1 MQILTRKWPR
11 PLGAAALVLMGST
24 AFAQHLFDALPP
36 LPKVAPLMP
45 PTELYGDTQ
54 GEIRFKS
61 SSPYDLDV
69 LLNQPAKAEATM
81 GMGKLFLPKGAS
93 AKRQV
98 PAMVVLPGS
107 AGAIPGRENETAQML
122 ADNGIAALLV
132 DNFKPRGISEEMPY
146 ALKVMGTSEFDAV
159 ADAYAALKALNKH
172 PAIDGWRIGVMGF
185 SKGGIAARMSMD
197 ARIRDK
203 LAPFIQP
210 FALHVDFYG
219 PCYALLQSRKTT
231 GAPLLS
237 FRAGEDASND
247 LVACAQQEKILRE
260 AGSEVSTVVYA
271 KAGHDWESDKP
282 REMTNRPY
290 LAGAGCIIEFND
302 KDFPVL
308 NGQPLIPAGAQPDR
322 QTRYKI
328 RVQSGKALGDCVKV
342 GYLAGRDETARSL
355 ANKQLLQ
362 FLKVKLVQ

>member
-1 MQILTRKWPR
+1 MKFFTQKVVM
-11 PLGAAALVLMGST
+11 PLGAVTLSLASSAAL
-24 AFAQHLFDALPP
+24 AQHMFDALPP
-36 LPKVAPLMP
+36 LPRVAPLMP
-45 PTELYGDTQ
+45 PTELRSETQ

-93 AKRQV
+93 EKKQV

-146 ALKVMGTSEFDAV
+146 ALKIMGTSEFDAV

-210 FALHVDFYG
+210 FAMHVDFYG
-219 PCYALLQSRKTT
+219 PCYALLQSQKTT
-231 GAPLLS
+231 GSPLLS

-247 LVACAQQEKILRE
+247 LVACAQQEAILRK
-260 AGSEVSTVVYA
+260 AGSDVSTVVYA

-282 REMTNRPY
+282 REMTSRPY
-290 LAGAGCIIEFND
+290 LAGCTIEFND
-302 KDFPVL
+302 KYFPVL

-322 QTRYKI
+322 QTRYQI

-342 GYLAGRDETARSL
+342 GYIAGRDESARSL
-355 ANKQLLQ
+355 GSKQLLQ
-362 FLKVKLVQ
+362 FLKARFEM

>member
-1 MQILTRKWPR
+1 MQFMIPQKWSV
-11 PLGAAALVLMGST
+11 LALAASALCAAS
-24 AFAQHLFDALPP
+24 ASAQSMFDALPP
-36 LPKVAPLMP
+36 LPKVIPMMP
-45 PTELYGDTQ
+45 PTELHSDTQ
-54 GEIRFKS
+54 GEIKFKS

-69 LLNQPAKAEATM
+69 LLSQPAKAEPTM

-93 AKRQV
+93 AKKQV
-98 PAMVVLPGS
+98 PAMVVLPGG

-219 PCYALLQSRKTT
+219 PCYSLLQSRKTT

-290 LAGAGCIIEFND
+290 LAGCTIEFND

-308 NGQPLIPAGAQPDR
+308 NGQPLIPAGAQADR

-342 GYLAGRDETARSL
+342 GYMAGRDETARSL
-355 ANKQLLQ
+355 ANKQMLQ
-362 FLKVKLVQ
+362 FLKVKFEQ

>member
-1 MQILTRKWPR
+1 MPIATGQWIA
-11 PLGAAALVLMGST
+11 PLRAMALGLMSSAASGQYLL
-24 AFAQHLFDALPP
+24 DALPP
-36 LPKVAPLMP
+36 LPKVAPLMA
-45 PTELYGDTQ
+45 PTELRGDTQ
-54 GEIRFKS
+54 GDIRFRS

-69 LLNQPAKAEATM
+69 LLGQPARAEATM

-93 AKRQV
+93 EKRQV
-98 PAMVVLPGS
+98 PAMVVLPGG
-107 AGAIPGRENETAQML
+107 AGAIPGRESEMAQML

-132 DNFKPRGISEEMPY
+132 DNFKPRGISEDMPY
-146 ALKVMGTSEFDAV
+146 ALKIMGTSEFDAV

-185 SKGGIAARMSMD
+185 SKGGIAARMSLD

-231 GAPLLS
+231 GSPLLS

-247 LVACAQQEKILRE
+247 LVACAQQEKVLRE

-271 KAGHDWESDKP
+271 RAGHDWESDKP

-290 LAGAGCIIEFND
+290 LAGCTIEFND
-302 KDFPVL
+302 KDFPVF
-308 NGQPLIPAGAQPDR
+308 NGQPLIPAGAQTDR
-322 QTRYKI
+322 QTRYRI

-342 GYLAGRDETARSL
+342 GYIAGRDETARSL
-355 ANKQLLQ
+355 AGKQLLQ
-362 FLKVKLVQ
+362 FLKVKFEQ

>member
-1 MQILTRKWPR
+1 MQFKISRKWSS
-11 PLGAAALVLMGST
+11 LALVGLGLCAAS
-24 AFAQHLFDALPP
+24 AGAQTMFDALPP
-36 LPKVAPLMP
+36 LPKVIPMMP
-45 PTELYGDTQ
+45 PTVLHSETQ

-81 GMGKLFLPKGAS
+81 GMGKLFLPPNAS
-93 AKRQV
+93 DKKQV
-98 PAMVVLPGS
+98 PAMVILPGG
-107 AGAIPGRENETAQML
+107 AGAIPGRENETAQTL
-122 ADNGIAALLV
+122 ADNGIAALVV

-146 ALKVMGTSEFDAV
+146 ALKIMGTSEFDAV

-231 GAPLLS
+231 GSPLLS

-247 LVACAQQEKILRE
+247 LVACAQQEKVLRE
-260 AGSEVSTVVYA
+260 AGSDVSTVVYA
-271 KAGHDWESDKP
+271 KAGHDWESTKP
-282 REMTNRPY
+282 REMTQRPY
-290 LAGAGCIIEFND
+290 LAGCNIEFND
-302 KDFPVL
+302 KDFPTV
-308 NGQPLIPAGAQPDR
+308 NGKPLIPAGAKADR
-322 QTRYKI
+322 QTRYQI
-328 RVQSGKALGDCVKV
+328 RVESGKALGDCVKV
-342 GYLAGRDETARSL
+342 GYASGRDETARSL
-355 ANKQLLQ
+355 AGKQLLQ
-362 FLKVKLVQ
+362 FLKAKFEM

>member
-1 MQILTRKWPR
+1 MHILTKTIAM
-11 PLGAAALVLMGST
+11 PLGAVALSLLSSAAW
-24 AFAQHLFDALPP
+24 AQHMFDALPP
-36 LPKVAPLMP
+36 LPRVAPLMP
-45 PTELYGDTQ
+45 PTELRSETQ

-93 AKRQV
+93 EKKQV
-98 PAMVVLPGS
+98 PAMVVLPGG

-146 ALKVMGTSEFDAV
+146 ALKIMGTSEFDAV

-210 FALHVDFYG
+210 FAMHVDFYG
-219 PCYALLQSRKTT
+219 PCYALLQSQKTT

-247 LVACAQQEKILRE
+247 LVACAKQEEILRK
-260 AGSEVSTVVYA
+260 AGSDVSTVVYA

-290 LAGAGCIIEFND
+290 LAGCTIEFND

-308 NGQPLIPAGAQPDR
+308 NGQQLIPAGAQPDR
-322 QTRYKI
+322 QTRYQI

-342 GYLAGRDETARSL
+342 GYIAGRDESARRLGSR
-355 ANKQLLQ
+355 QLLQ
-362 FLKVKLVQ
+362 FLKARFEM